1 MQDLGYGANARGE
14 DLGYA
19 VFDVSAEIDG
29 RVRWLDPAEVLEAGE
44 LPLVPRLYTGPYDR
58 DTVLAL
64 ASGRETVSGRELHLR
79 EGVVIRPVTER
90 YSPVVGGRAIAKAVS
105 PAYLTRK
112 GGTEYE

>member
-1 MQDLGYGANARGE
+1 MQDLGYGADARSQE
-14 DLGYA
+14 LGYA
-19 VFDVSAEIDG
+19 VFDVSAEIG
-29 RVRWLDPAEVLEAGE
+29 GQVRWLDPAEVLGGE
-44 LPLVPRLYTGPYDR
+44 LPLVPRLYEGPYDIAK
-58 DTVLAL
+58 VLETAG
-64 ASGRETVSGRELHLR
+64 GRETVSGRELHLR